1 MSKKALGLRRMWG
14 AATLA
19 LAAVAATA
27 VPANPQVATAD
38 EVKAAFLFNFVKFVE
53 WPIDAAPSGAP
64 LVVGVLGSDGI
75 EESLRITARGKAI
88 NGHALAVKRLSGADD
103 VTSVHLLFVG
113 AREKAR
119 LGDLLRRVDGI
130 SVLTVSDADRFCQS
144 GGVIGLLMDDNRVRF
159 DINLDAAERGRL
171 KVSSKLLA
179 LARVVLSTS
188 KISSGD
194 RR

>member
-1 MSKKALGLRRMWG
+1 MSKKAFGLRRMWV

-27 VPANPQVATAD
+27 VPANPQGATAD

-53 WPIDAAPSGAP
+53 WPIDAAPSNAA

-75 EESLRITARGKAI
+75 EESLRITVRGKAI
-88 NGHALAVKRLSGADD
+88 NGRPLAVKRLAGVDD
-103 VTSVHLLFVG
+103 VTNVHLLYVG
-113 AREKAR
+113 MREKGR
-119 LGDLLRRVDGI
+119 VGDLLRRVDGI

-144 GGVIGLLMDDNRVRF
+144 GGVIGLLMEDNRVRF
-159 DINLDAAERGRL
+159 DVNLDAADRGRL

-179 LARVVLSTS
+179 LARTVMSS
-188 KISSGD
+188 KVSSGD